1 MLELAIYFTNGN
13 VAYFK
18 DVQNFQ
24 EYLYDEEDESQGTWI
39 EFEYFGVTS
48 ERWRKAKFENYAGY
62 SLTIENQIY

>member
-1 MLELAIYFTNGN
+1 M
-13 VAYFK
+13 
-18 DVQNFQ
+18 QNFQ

-62 SLTIENQIY
+62 SLTIENQTY